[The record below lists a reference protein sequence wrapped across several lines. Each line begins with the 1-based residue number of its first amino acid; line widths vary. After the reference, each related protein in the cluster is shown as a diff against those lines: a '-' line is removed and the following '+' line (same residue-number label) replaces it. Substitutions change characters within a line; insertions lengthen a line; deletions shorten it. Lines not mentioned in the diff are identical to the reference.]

1 MYAAASNENIPENTI
16 RVWVLQFVE
25 MGLTSDKIC
34 KAIKKTML
42 KKKFGAT
49 AFSDFIEVLEEENQ
63 LYTYSEMIS
72 KAREMANVIY
82 HNTIT
87 IEEKKRLMESEEN
100 EKVET
105 AKQELVKFLSNI
117 HEKNRIVSAE
127 INEVVCRVAS
137 KVKQFMLENDMAFVA
152 YTIERMIL
160 SERRLS

>member
-1 MYAAASNENIPENTI
+1 
-16 RVWVLQFVE
+16 
-25 MGLTSDKIC
+25 MGLTSEQ
-34 KAIKKTML
+34 IKKVIRKAEMRNT
-42 KKKFGAT
+42 FGAT
-49 AFSDFIEVLEEENQ
+49 GFNHFTEILQEQDQ